1 MKVKDSNNKEEKQVN
16 SSRLHKDYQRNVT
29 SCKEKILRFKERIK
43 PGYPDVDVD
52 LFFSPGEENSFL
64 YYRYKANQKNC
75 SGNYCTPVY
84 CNQALHAFEEEVE
97 RGFTTVL
104 EFNRELKKTNQEK
117 QTKQEKQEKQEKQK
131 EEK

>member
-29 SCKEKILRFKERIK
+29 SCKEKILRFR
-43 PGYPDVDVD
+43 D